1 MSPLHRTFTTRK
13 LVFMSLLAAVS
24 VLLVYLIHFPIIPGL
39 SFLEYDPA
47 DIAIL
52 IGTFLFGTGSGLLLT
67 LVVSVLQGLT
77 VSAQSGWIGILMHVI
92 ATGSMVLVAG
102 AIYNKNRTLKRAVVA
117 LVAGTL
123 TMTVVMAAWNVL
135 ITPLYMGVTRNEVI
149 SMLMT
154 GFVPFNLA
162 KAGINSVVTFL
173 VYKPISR
180 LYGVESLQRQE
191 KKVM

>member
-39 SFLEYDPA
+39 AFLEYDPA

-149 SMLMT
+149 SLLMT

>member
-1 MSPLHRTFTTRK
+1 
-13 LVFMSLLAAVS
+13 
-24 VLLVYLIHFPIIPGL
+24 
-39 SFLEYDPA
+39 
-47 DIAIL
+47 
-52 IGTFLFGTGSGLLLT
+52 
-67 LVVSVLQGLT
+67 
-77 VSAQSGWIGILMHVI
+77 
-92 ATGSMVLVAG
+92 MVLVAG

>member
-77 VSAQSGWIGILMHVI
+77 VSAQSGWIGILMHII

>member
-13 LVFMSLLAAVS
+13 LAFMSLLAAVS

-39 SFLEYDPA
+39 AFLEYDPA

-102 AIYNKNRTLKRAVVA
+102 AIYNRNRTLKRAVVA

>member
-39 SFLEYDPA
+39 AFLEYDPA

>member
-39 SFLEYDPA
+39 AFLEYDPA

-102 AIYNKNRTLKRAVVA
+102 AIYNRNRTLKRAVVA

>member
-77 VSAQSGWIGILMHVI
+77 VSAQSGWIGILMHII

-154 GFVPFNLA
+154 GFVHFNLA
-162 KAGINSVVTFL
+162 QAGINSVVTFL

>member
-39 SFLEYDPA
+39 AFLEYDPA

-77 VSAQSGWIGILMHVI
+77 VSAQSGWIGILMHII